1 MNFTL
6 VFFVVLLFCGLVVDV
21 GSAEW
26 QARNVQIAA
35 DAAAKGAN
43 LEIQRGNTDWL
54 AAGRADAATNGF
66 TNGVNGVTV
75 NIVNPPGSGKYNGVS
90 GAAQAVVTKNTSSI
104 FMRIFSFSSATV
116 SATAVAMPASAT
128 SCFYALDSS
137 MSRALQIGG
146 GGTVSL
152 GCGAY
157 VGSNSSS
164 AMNLDGGGDMT
175 ASAISVVGNYTNSG
189 TLSPTPQTGAK
200 TLPDPLASVV
210 SPTFSACTHTNWQ
223 MNSSTGSLTLNP
235 GTYCGG
241 MTISGGSGITATF
254 NPGLYIV
261 TGGINWNAQ
270 VSVVGSGVT
279 FYFTQGGGSSYG
291 QVTISG
297 QVAVNLTA
305 PTSTSAGG
313 VTGILFFGDRAWNST
328 SQNVNING
336 GSTVKL
342 EGILYFPTT
351 GVIVTGNTTCNGNY
365 LGLVADNITVNGGA
379 TWSAPSPTY
388 SALTGGNPFKGSA
401 GGGLVQ

>member
-1 MNFTL
+1 LNYTL
-6 VFFVVLLFCGLVVDV
+6 VFFIIFLFCGLVVDV
-21 GSAEW
+21 GNAEW
-26 QARNVQIAA
+26 QSRNAQVAA

-43 LEIQRGNTDWL
+43 LEMQRGASDWV
-54 AAGRADAATNGF
+54 AAGRADAAANGY

-75 NIVNPPGSGKYNGVS
+75 TILNPPTS
-90 GAAQAVVTKNTSSI
+90 GAYSGESGAVQALVTKSTSSI
-104 FMRIFSFSSATV
+104 FMRIFNYPGATV
-116 SATAVAMPASAT
+116 AATAVAGAASAT

-137 MSRALQIGG
+137 MSRAVQIGG
-146 GGTVSL
+146 GGTVTL

-157 VGSNSSS
+157 VDSSSSS

-175 ASAISVVGNYTNSG
+175 ASSVSVVGNYTNSG

-200 TLPDPLASVV
+200 SLPDPLASVA

-223 MNSSTGSLTLNP
+223 MNSSTGSLTLSP

-241 MTISGGSGITATF
+241 LTISGGSGLTATF

-270 VSVVGSGVT
+270 VNVVGSGVT
-279 FYFTQGGGSSYG
+279 FYFTEGGGSSYG

-297 QVAVNLTA
+297 QVTVNLSA

-313 VTGILFFGDRAWNST
+313 ITGILFFGDRAWDST

-336 GSTVKL
+336 GSSTKL

-351 GVIVTGNTTCNGNY
+351 GVIVTGGTTCNGNY

-379 TWSAPSPTY
+379 SWTAPSPNY
-388 SALTGGNPFKGSA
+388 SALTGGNPFKGT

>member
-6 VFFVVLLFCGLVVDV
+6 VFFIVLLFCGLVVDV

-26 QARNVQIAA
+26 QARNVQVAA
-35 DAAAKGAN
+35 DAAAKGAT
-43 LEIQRGNTDWL
+43 LEKQRGASDWV
-54 AAGRADAATNGF
+54 AAGRTDAATNGF

-75 NIVNPPGSGKYNGVS
+75 SIVSPPTS
-90 GAAQAVVTKNTSSI
+90 GAYSGVTGDVQATVTKTTSSM

-116 SATAVAMPASAT
+116 SATAVAGAAEAT

-137 MSRALQIGG
+137 MSRAVQID
-146 GGTVSL
+146 GTITL

-157 VGSNSSS
+157 VGSSSSS
-164 AMNLDGGGDMT
+164 AMNLDGGGAMT
-175 ASAISVVGNYTNSG
+175 ASSISVVGNYTNGG

-200 TLPDPLASVV
+200 SLPDPLASVA

-223 MNSSTGSLTLNP
+223 MNTSTGSQTLSP

-241 MTISGGSGITATF
+241 ITLSGGSGLTATF

-279 FYFTQGGGSSYG
+279 FYFTQGGGSTFG

-297 QVAVNLTA
+297 NVAVNLTA

-313 VTGILFFGDRAWNST
+313 ITGILFFGDRAWNST

-342 EGILYFPTT
+342 EGIMYFPTT

-379 TWSAPSPTY
+379 TWTAPTPTY
-388 SALTGGNPFKGSA
+388 SALTGGNPFKGTG